1 MKKFLLLPLIAIS
14 VFTVSKAFF
23 RSGTEAAYVM
33 TEELTTTTVLNYV
46 NCSGKIEAIR
56 SRTLGVAGC
65 AVVDKIYIST
75 GDTVKQGQL
84 LMTYSAAQDF
94 SIDANLLDEYELLN
108 SDAIVAVDSMLS
120 GGYMQGYIEAP
131 FSGVVTD
138 IGIEEGEQLSPFI
151 GAVQVC
157 DLSRMLAV
165 LHVNE
170 SELTSISV
178 GMPVEITGDTFTGTR
193 QGVVTEVSP
202 VVTTKMSLTGSSEK
216 YGEITVEILD
226 LDGLLPGASVNAK
239 ISTSRISGAILVP
252 YSAIGQD
259 ENGSEYVN
267 VLSNGFAVKRVIT
280 TGEDL
285 GDRVRVTSGLHEGET
300 VITESPETLKT
311 GTPVRKYEDN

>member
-1 MKKFLLLPLIAIS
+1 
-14 VFTVSKAFF
+14 
-23 RSGTEAAYVM
+23 M